1 MRMTAFHYTIREDG
15 QTVEHLLR
23 EQWQAGK
30 KTVHLMRMAKSV
42 TDINGEPIVWKMPLD
57 AGTELTI
64 SFPDAQST
72 YAADEQEDL
81 TIVFEDDHL
90 LAVFK
95 PAGVATHP
103 DKPGQLGTLMN
114 RVMAYIQTNGGTYAE
129 HVHRL
134 DKGTAGILL
143 IAKHP
148 IAKALLDRMFE
159 QNLITRKY
167 IAETDGLL
175 KRPKGSIKLPI
186 GKDRHN
192 SAKRRVSLDG
202 QSAVTHFRVI
212 DRTLDSTL
220 VEAELETGRTH
231 QIRVH
236 LAHIGHPVKGDILY
250 DGSSTDDGQYRLTAS
265 ELSFKHPITEEQM
278 TITLD

>member
-1 MRMTAFHYTIREDG
+1 MTGFQYTIQADG

-30 KTVHLMRMAKSV
+30 KTIHLMRMAKSV
-42 TDINGEPIVWKMPLD
+42 TDINGEPVVWKMPLTE
-57 AGTELTI
+57 GTVLTI
-64 SFPDAQST
+64 SFPDMHST
-72 YAADEQEDL
+72 YAPEGTTDL
-81 TIVFEDDHL
+81 PVIFEDDHL

-95 PAGVATHP
+95 PAGMTTHP

-114 RVMAYIQTNGGTYAE
+114 QVMAYVQTSGGTYAE

-134 DKGTAGILL
+134 DKGTDGVLL
-143 IAKHP
+143 VAKHP

-167 IAETDGLL
+167 TAETDGIL

-212 DRTLDSTL
+212 DRTVDSTM

-236 LAHIGHPVKGDILY
+236 LAHIGHPVKGDTLY
-250 DGSSTDDGQYRLTAS
+250 EGSQTDDGQYKLTAT
-265 ELSFKHPITEEQM
+265 ELSFEHPITNKQM
-278 TITLD
+278 TISLN

>member
-1 MRMTAFHYTIREDG
+1 MTAFHYTIQENG

-42 TDINGEPIVWKMPLD
+42 TDMNGEPIDWKMPLD
-57 AGTELTI
+57 AGTTI
-64 SFPDAQST
+64 TIAVPDTHST
-72 YAADEQEDL
+72 YTPDPQADL
-81 TIVFEDDHL
+81 VIIFEDKHL

-95 PAGVATHP
+95 PAGITTHP

-114 RVMAYIQTNGGTYAE
+114 QVMAYIQINGGTYAE

-134 DKGTAGILL
+134 DKGTAGLLL

-167 IAETDGLL
+167 VAETDGLL

-212 DRTLDSTL
+212 DRTVDSTM

-236 LAHIGHPVKGDILY
+236 LAHIGHPVKGDTLY
-250 DGSSTDDGQYRLTAS
+250 EGSKTDDGQYKLTAT
-265 ELSFKHPITEEQM
+265 ELAFKHPITGEQL
-278 TITLD
+278 TIALD